1 MVWRSLKRAAR
12 RRRERAG
19 VLERAYRSV
28 FLCPDGEIVLADLAA
43 ECGIYQAPPVNLEPR
58 AGGYLTTRRFELI
71 HPAGMDFTASSLAKS
86 QGASLAEL
94 RNAANW
100 DRKYNRKNV
109 KLACLKVNI

>member
-1 MVWRSLKRAAR
+1 MPSRSTIYGNEGTEITRD
-12 RRRERAG
+12 
-19 VLERAYRSV
+19 
-28 FLCPDGEIVLADLAA
+28 PDIGDGGGAD
-43 ECGIYQAPPVNLEPR
+43 
-58 AGGYLTTRRFELI
+58 YLTTRRFELI

-94 RNAANW
+94 RNAGNW